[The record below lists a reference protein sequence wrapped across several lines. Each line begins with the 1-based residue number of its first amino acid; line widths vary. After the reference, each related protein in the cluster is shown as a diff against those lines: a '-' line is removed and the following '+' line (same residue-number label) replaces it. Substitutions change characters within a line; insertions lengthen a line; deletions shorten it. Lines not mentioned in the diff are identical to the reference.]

1 MRVQQRSRKTVT
13 PPMCQLGE
21 ETVNQPAEKGWSRE
35 EEEQELTSVRKPG
48 LPGFGDSHAGAKR
61 PALALSPIGCGIR
74 YFGN

>member
-1 MRVQQRSRKTVT
+1 
-13 PPMCQLGE
+13 MCQLGE
-21 ETVNQPAEKGWSRE
+21 ETFHQPAEKGWSRE

-48 LPGFGDSHAGAKR
+48 LPGFGDSHSGAKR